1 MSMPDCVQW
10 VHLPFTYISGSM
22 LLKDMKNLILVITVV
37 GLTGNLSARCH
48 MAILKKRQRSM
59 EEQEAIDELEQV
71 LGEFS
76 LTNLHFNS
84 ITCIIHIEMP
94 IFKYIHPK
102 NLYILK
108 YLSK

>member
-1 MSMPDCVQW
+1 
-10 VHLPFTYISGSM
+10 
-22 LLKDMKNLILVITVV
+22 
-37 GLTGNLSARCH
+37 
-48 MAILKKRQRSM
+48 M

-76 LTNLHFNS
+76 LTNLHFNL
-84 ITCIIHIEMP
+84 ITCIKHISMP
-94 IFKYIHPK
+94 IFKYIHAK